1 MKDVKRA
8 SLPLQ
13 LMLYYHRYYAFAFF
27 VAEQML
33 FAYKGGK
40 FPAESAAFETQRDY
54 LFALDM

>member
-1 MKDVKRA
+1 MKRA